1 MQEGRTRFLQ
11 VGRRAV
17 FWGRLAA
24 AFRGSHGPA
33 FWAGSCEGGCC
44 CKTPHWGVF
53 AGWLGA
59 GRAGLIP
66 SGSWP
71 TATFF
76 FSFKK
81 KGAKPLRAKSCPFGA
96 VALRD
101 AAAAAE
107 MRPPVRNGG
116 VSPDLRAKSLA
127 TLGCAP
133 KRACG
138 RSATGDQGAALTPSP
153 SGTWATP
160 SPLKRA
166 APNFR
171 PYGSLYRAKGCA
183 WGLG

>member
-1 MQEGRTRFLQ
+1 MGCWAAWGRPLEGRMERPNGPVHARGAEVAKHPTGVYLQ
-11 VGRRAV
+11 VSWV
-17 FWGRLAA
+17 
-24 AFRGSHGPA
+24 RGEQASP
-33 FWAGSCEGGCC
+33 
-44 CKTPHWGVF
+44 
-53 AGWLGA
+53 
-59 GRAGLIP
+59 
-66 SGSWP
+66 
-71 TATFF
+71 FF
-76 FSFKK
+76 FYRKK
-81 KGAKPLRAKSCPFGA
+81 KVAKPLRAKRCPFGA

-107 MRPPVRNGG
+107 MRPPEGCGG
-116 VSPDLRAKSLA
+116 ISPVLRAKSLA

-171 PYGSLYRAKGCA
+171 PYGSVCGATGCA
-183 WGLG
+183 WSLGLVGVTPIQSVKGRGIVLPCAR